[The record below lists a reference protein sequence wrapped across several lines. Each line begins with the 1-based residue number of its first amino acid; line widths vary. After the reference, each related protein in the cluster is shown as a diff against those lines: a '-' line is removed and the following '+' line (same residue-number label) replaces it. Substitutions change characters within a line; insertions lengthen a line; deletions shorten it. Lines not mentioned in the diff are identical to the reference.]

1 VVDSILELFVE
12 QFQDHVTGK
21 LGAVEPEPI
30 VPILDIVDGRAVLD
44 LHQAEKQPDWTFGE
58 YSGKSP
64 ADRLDDHRA
73 HEAL

>member
-1 VVDSILELFVE
+1 
-12 QFQDHVTGK
+12 VTGRIGP
-21 LGAVEPEPI
+21 LPPEPI

-44 LHQAEKQPDWTFGE
+44 LHAAEKQPDWSFE
-58 YSGKSP
+58 PEWNGKSP